1 MVNKK
6 MSLSMLPYLVFFIGL
21 VWGSFFNVCIHRI
34 PRGESILFPYSHC
47 PYCGNRI
54 KARDLVPLLNYL
66 WLKARC
72 RYCGSSISPLQPV
85 IELLTGLIFTAAYL
99 RFGLSAMLIKALF
112 LISVLLVISCIDLK
126 HYIIPDKII
135 IFSLSGG
142 AVLVILFHDPAIVSA
157 LAGSVSSALFLLALA
172 LISHGGMGGGDIKLA
187 AVIGLCLGWPS
198 GLFAVI
204 LGCLLAGLSGLALVL
219 TRVKSRKDA
228 IPFAPFLSAGTLLM
242 LHSGSDIMYW
252 YFCNAL
258 FI

>member
-1 MVNKK
+1 VHTPYTQRRVNLISIFPLSRLRQQDKSQGSGSTVK
-6 MSLSMLPYLVFFIGL
+6 LSLA
-21 VWGSFFNVCIHRI
+21 
-34 PRGESILFPYSHC
+34 ESP
-47 PYCGNRI
+47 
-54 KARDLVPLLNYL
+54 VPLLRQQY
-66 WLKARC
+66 
-72 RYCGSSISPLQPV
+72 PQQPF
-85 IELLTGLIFTAAYL
+85 IELLTGLIFMAAYL
-99 RFGLSAMLIKALF
+99 RFGISPMLIKALF

-135 IFSLSGG
+135 IFALSGG
-142 AVLVILFHDPAIVSA
+142 AVLVILFHDPAIESA
-157 LAGSVSSALFLLALA
+157 LAGSVSSALFLLVLA

-242 LHSGSDIMYW
+242 LNNGSDIMYW